1 MKFTH
6 ARNICTWKA
15 RRKKLFSDALFD
27 FAMCEKTENEMF
39 AQIEPLITIS
49 FQEALNSRSPARS
62 RKEHNRHRNFAADLF
77 ANALR

>member
-1 MKFTH
+1 
-6 ARNICTWKA
+6 
-15 RRKKLFSDALFD
+15 
-27 FAMCEKTENEMF
+27 MCEKTENEMF

-62 RKEHNRHRNFAADLF
+62 RKESNRHRNFAADLF